1 MRTPNLVIA
10 GAPKCG
16 STALYYYLDSHPDAC
31 GSDIKETHFLMD
43 RKWLEDPANADE
55 VKGAKY
61 VYDGLEGYAS
71 YFTRCEGSNARILF
85 EATPGY
91 LYQKTAL
98 DVLPEL
104 DAKLIFILRK
114 PSARM
119 WSLYKY
125 ATGNLATLPKDMT
138 FSEFIDWL
146 KQPRDENEIV
156 SIDEDE
162 YHYSKYVE
170 YLLPFKEQCKSGQVL
185 VYLAEN
191 LRKDP
196 TRFMKQLCNDVGL
209 DPTFYDNYEFVAHNE
224 SFRAKNQLLQKVRR
238 KLSHALPYADFRQS
252 KAFKSLLHLYE
263 KVNGAP
269 PLEMTEADKACL
281 KQLDAEY
288 QPYSERL
295 AVEFNLDLSP
305 WGIKQPAVAEKAA

>member
-1 MRTPNLVIA
+1 MKTPNLVIA

-16 STALYYYLDSHPDAC
+16 STALYYYLDDHPDAC

-43 RKWLEDPANADE
+43 RKWLDDPANAAE
-55 VKGAKY
+55 AKGPKY
-61 VYDGLEGYAS
+61 VNDGLEAYGS
-71 YFTRCEGSNARILF
+71 YFTRCESSNARIIF

-98 DVLPEL
+98 DVLPQL

-125 ATGNLATLPKDMT
+125 ATGNLATLPKDIT
-138 FSEFIDWL
+138 FPEFIDWL
-146 KQPRDENEIV
+146 KQPRDKNEVV

-170 YLLPFKEQCKSGQVL
+170 YLVPFKERCKSGQVL

-196 TRFMKQLCNDVGL
+196 TNFMKQLSADVGL

-224 SFRAKNQLLQKVRR
+224 SFRAKNQVLQKIRR
-238 KLSHALPYADFRQS
+238 QLSHTLPNADFRQS

-263 KVNGAP
+263 KVNGDK
-269 PLEMTEADKACL
+269 PLEMSEADKAYL
-281 KQLDAEY
+281 KQLEKEY
-288 QPYSERL
+288 QPYSEQL
-295 AVEFNLDLSP
+295 AREFNLDLSP
-305 WGIKQPAVAEKAA
+305 WGIQQPAAVHKVA